1 MSTRTAKTRANAGG
15 NNGGAIMNGGNIAV
29 NSAITATNIT
39 ADGDNLVS
47 KTNNVGVF
55 GSTPVVNS
63 VKNPASPVNKANVF
77 LDVAQL
83 NDITETLNT
92 LYQDP
97 RPDLT
102 KSIHKTETSRTLQYT
117 TAFRNGYYNMFT
129 GKFFVDPTVQVDTFA
144 ADHAASPTR
153 EVPGEL
159 AFMYGAKNPTNTAD
173 GTDVDYGRKTG

>member
-15 NNGGAIMNGGNIAV
+15 NNGGAIMNGGNIAA

-55 GSTPVVNS
+55 GSTPV
-63 VKNPASPVNKANVF
+63 ASSTVNKANVF

>member
-15 NNGGAIMNGGNIAV
+15 NNGGAIMNGGNIAA

-63 VKNPASPVNKANVF
+63 AINTASFINIEVGNIN
-77 LDVAQL
+77 
-83 NDITETLNT
+83 NITETLNT

-117 TAFRNGYYNMFT
+117 TAFRDGYYNMFT

-144 ADHAASPTR
+144 ADHAARPSR